1 MKGFILYILL
11 KLPVQGIS
19 GTWGVV
25 CSQAE
30 NREDKLAKH
39 CARVSRDAAIIG
51 SHGTYRL
58 QLGNPGFL
66 HPQIMVVGMI
76 AILEFEACLGVG
88 IASRI
93 LWGIWSS

>member
-1 MKGFILYILL
+1 MLFAAKL
-11 KLPVQGIS
+11 KIEKTSSPSTAQGS
-19 GTWGVV
+19 AGM
-25 CSQAE
+25 Q
-30 NREDKLAKH
+30 
-39 CARVSRDAAIIG
+39 DAAIIG

-66 HPQIMVVGMI
+66 PPQIMGVVGMI